1 MGLRFLTLCVATAL
15 ALACAPL
22 SFGQGGF
29 DAPVDERRYTPPEAG
44 WWRGALR
51 IDDRLSVG
59 FYFEL
64 PPIAFEGVHPATIA
78 NGREKIEVAAA
89 WEEGTLTLDFPHYDA
104 SIRSHR
110 ALVGSEIGLFGE
122 YRKTVSEGEQRV
134 MTFEAVPIG
143 PARPSPAFRN
153 SSALPVGTPR
163 ADFEGEW
170 KIDFEK
176 SGPAKA
182 IFRQPGGGDAITG
195 TVLTTTGDYRFLSGG
210 VGDRTLAVSVF
221 DGAHAFLITATAD
234 ASTDRIEGTFYSGA
248 HYRESFTGERVAEGE
263 TYELPDAFEQ
273 VGLTSPDGR
282 LRVDALDDPM
292 YEGQPVVVTFFGTWC
307 PNCHDEAPV
316 LVDLYRRYSPRG
328 LRMLGL
334 AYEHTGD
341 DERSR
346 RQVERFKQKYGI
358 PWEII
363 VAGPSSKAY
372 ASESVPSLSAIK
384 SWPTTVFI
392 GRDGKVKGIHS
403 GFAGPATGEAH
414 RELLREFE
422 RRVQEIVKA
431 PPTTP

>member
-44 WWRGALR
+44 WWGGALR

-59 FYFEL
+59 CYFEL

-182 IFRQPGGGDAITG
+182 IFRQPGGGVAVDLGAGQAGVPAKRLVKQGVIHAQP
-195 TVLTTTGDYRFLSGG
+195 LPALYDIAYRFVDPLVLPAG
-210 VGDRTLAVSVF
+210 
-221 DGAHAFLITATAD
+221 FLIVRQIAGHPGVNAPGEL
-234 ASTDRIEGTFYSGA
+234 RFVFCPGA
-248 HYRESFTGERVAEGE
+248 QVPGQRRQILAEAVGGPAGVA
-263 TYELPDAFEQ
+263 
-273 VGLTSPDGR
+273 
-282 LRVDALDDPM
+282 VDL
-292 YEGQPVVVTFFGTWC
+292 
-307 PNCHDEAPV
+307 PV
-316 LVDLYRRYSPRG
+316 LG
-328 LRMLGL
+328 G
-334 AYEHTGD
+334 
-341 DERSR
+341 
-346 RQVERFKQKYGI
+346 K
-358 PWEII
+358 
-363 VAGPSSKAY
+363 
-372 ASESVPSLSAIK
+372 
-384 SWPTTVFI
+384 
-392 GRDGKVKGIHS
+392 GRDIPQ
-403 GFAGPATGEAH
+403 AGN
-414 RELLREFE
+414 
-422 RRVQEIVKA
+422 
-431 PPTTP
+431 